1 MTVIAPEL
9 VTSLSVSAMALVPLE
24 KRGTSNLPTGPFQ
37 KMVRHSFS
45 AAWNSAMVLGPMSAP
60 KTQHPTHGSVLVQHV
75 VLSSEMCVCALC
87 SRRSATSTSTG
98 SRMRTPRASPFF
110 SIARHFSN
118 RDSSTWDSWNCT
130 PVAARN
136 VKAIFPPISTIS
148 ALSISVS
155 MTPNLSATLA
165 PPMTTPKGR
174 AGSDRWR
181 PSAATSFL
189 TSSPGHRCGTLSAT
203 PVTLA
208 CARCTTPKASLTNTS
223 ASSAS
228 WPAKASSLS
237 VSPAWK
243 RVFSSS
249 STWPSLSAATRAA
262 TSGPTQSGASP
273 TKVGS
278 SAASISATGARLSAV
293 RSSGRLPTSGRPK
306 WLATTTRAPF
316 SADSEGRG
324 RGAAAGPN
332 DCSFSE
338 ACLRRR
344 AGRMMGLAGP
354 PCGVHTKSCAEEIC
368 KGFQ

>member
-1 MTVIAPEL
+1 MHTVGFP
-9 VTSLSVSAMALVPLE
+9 
-24 KRGTSNLPTGPFQ
+24 RDHCRCPF
-37 KMVRHSFS
+37 
-45 AAWNSAMVLGPMSAP
+45 
-60 KTQHPTHGSVLVQHV
+60 
-75 VLSSEMCVCALC
+75 
-87 SRRSATSTSTG
+87 
-98 SRMRTPRASPFF
+98 
-110 SIARHFSN
+110 
-118 RDSSTWDSWNCT
+118 DSSSCMGS
-130 PVAARN
+130 
-136 VKAIFPPISTIS
+136 PP
-148 ALSISVS
+148 
-155 MTPNLSATLA
+155 
-165 PPMTTPKGR
+165 PPFR
-174 AGSDRWR
+174 S
-181 PSAATSFL
+181 
-189 TSSPGHRCGTLSAT
+189 HRRRT
-203 PVTLA
+203 VTLA

>member
-155 MTPNLSATLA
+155 ITPSLSATLA

-203 PVTLA
+203 PCAPCAALCFSATRPHIACTLWGSLA
-208 CARCTTPKASLTNTS
+208 ITVVAPSTPPRAWAAPHPLSDPTAAAPS
-223 ASSAS
+223 R
-228 WPAKASSLS
+228 WPA
-237 VSPAWK
+237 
-243 RVFSSS
+243 
-249 STWPSLSAATRAA
+249 
-262 TSGPTQSGASP
+262 
-273 TKVGS
+273 
-278 SAASISATGARLSAV
+278 
-293 RSSGRLPTSGRPK
+293 
-306 WLATTTRAPF
+306 
-316 SADSEGRG
+316 
-324 RGAAAGPN
+324 RGAPRQ
-332 DCSFSE
+332 
-338 ACLRRR
+338 RRR
-344 AGRMMGLAGP
+344 
-354 PCGVHTKSCAEEIC
+354 
-368 KGFQ
+368 